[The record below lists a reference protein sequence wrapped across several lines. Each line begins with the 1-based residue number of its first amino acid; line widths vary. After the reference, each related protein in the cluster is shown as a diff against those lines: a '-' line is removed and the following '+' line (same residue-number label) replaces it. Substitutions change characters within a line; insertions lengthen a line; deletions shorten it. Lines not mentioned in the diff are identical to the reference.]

1 MENGKCPDLANILPL
16 ALLRIEII
24 KEWINPGR
32 IKNVNNKYKI
42 ISKIIKIYTGIKG
55 VHTIKLFN
63 KYIKD
68 EDNSIL
74 EVYCDNLKR
83 DEIKE
88 LLALLEGIGFKYISV
103 DTKSIKAVKEGDYH
117 KIYQA
122 RKKLEK
128 EGFT

>member
-1 MENGKCPDLANILPL
+1 L
-16 ALLRIEII
+16 
-24 KEWINPGR
+24 
-32 IKNVNNKYKI
+32 
-42 ISKIIKIYTGIKG
+42 KG
-55 VHTIKLFN
+55 VFTIKLFN

-88 LLALLEGIGFKYISV
+88 LLTLLEDIYFKYISV
-103 DTKSIKAVKEGDYH
+103 DTKSIKAIKEGNNRE
-117 KIYQA
+117 IYQA

-128 EGFT
+128 EGFSWSEK

>member
-1 MENGKCPDLANILPL
+1 M
-16 ALLRIEII
+16 
-24 KEWINPGR
+24 
-32 IKNVNNKYKI
+32 
-42 ISKIIKIYTGIKG
+42 IKG
-55 VHTIKLFN
+55 VFTIRLFN

-88 LLALLEGIGFKYISV
+88 LLALLEDIYFKYISV
-103 DTKSIKAVKEGDYH
+103 DTKSIKAVKEGNNRE
-117 KIYQA
+117 IYQA

-128 EGFT
+128 EGFGWSEKP